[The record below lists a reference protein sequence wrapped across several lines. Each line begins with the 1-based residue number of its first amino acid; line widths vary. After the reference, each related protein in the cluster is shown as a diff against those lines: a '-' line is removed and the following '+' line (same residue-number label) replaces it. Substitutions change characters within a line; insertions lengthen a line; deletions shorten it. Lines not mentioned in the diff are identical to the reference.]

1 MNKQFQ
7 LTINKNIIHNPFIK
21 EKQIPHSMS
30 KISNDILYLKEE
42 IKSLKKDRIKHEK
55 EIALLKNKL
64 KKLNFEESQKEVM
77 LRLTKESEKEN
88 NRHRMNLME
97 NKKNK
102 ESIKK
107 EKEKIKKENHQRILS
122 YKIRVRTQSFI
133 NKKKMIESQ
142 RSKSFEITFSKKQI
156 QREIQSLK
164 SEEYY
169 NKRQKCLLVKT
180 MMSESMNKK
189 MLADIEN
196 QKRMKKK
203 LQLEAEKVREQNNQL
218 NKEIY
223 HYKSEGLKLIERIS
237 TLSTTS
243 H

>member
-1 MNKQFQ
+1 
-7 LTINKNIIHNPFIK
+7 
-21 EKQIPHSMS
+21 
-30 KISNDILYLKEE
+30 
-42 IKSLKKDRIKHEK
+42 
-55 EIALLKNKL
+55 
-64 KKLNFEESQKEVM
+64 M
-77 LRLTKESEKEN
+77 LRLLKESEKEN
-88 NRHRMNLME
+88 NKHRMNLIE
-97 NKKNK
+97 NKKIK

-107 EKEKIKKENHQRILS
+107 EREKTKKENHQKILS

-133 NKKKMIESQ
+133 NKKKMLESQ
-142 RSKSFEITFSKKQI
+142 RSKSFEITLSKKQT
-156 QREIQSLK
+156 QKEIQSLK

-169 NKRQKCLLVKT
+169 NKRQKYPLVKT
-180 MMSESMNKK
+180 MLNEAMNKK
-189 MLADIEN
+189 MRADLEN

>member
-30 KISNDILYLKEE
+30 KISNDILSLKEE

-122 YKIRVRTQSFI
+122 YKIRVRTQ
-133 NKKKMIESQ
+133 SQ

>member
-7 LTINKNIIHNPFIK
+7 LTINKNIIHHPFTK
-21 EKQIPHSMS
+21 EKQSAHSSS
-30 KISNDILYLKEE
+30 KISNDILSLREE

-55 EIALLKNKL
+55 EVALLKNKL
-64 KKLNFEESQKEVM
+64 KKLSFEESQREVM
-77 LRLTKESEKEN
+77 LRLLKESEKEN
-88 NRHRMNLME
+88 NKHRMNLIE
-97 NKKNK
+97 NKKIK

-107 EKEKIKKENHQRILS
+107 EREKTKKENHQKILS

-133 NKKKMIESQ
+133 NKKKMLESQ
-142 RSKSFEITFSKKQI
+142 RSKSFEITLSKKQT
-156 QREIQSLK
+156 QKEIQSLK

-169 NKRQKCLLVKT
+169 NKRQKYLLVKT
-180 MMSESMNKK
+180 MLNEAMNKK
-189 MLADIEN
+189 MRADLEN

-203 LQLEAEKVREQNNQL
+203 LQLEAEKVREQNNKL